1 MDLLLARDL
10 VILLEDRPGPCVSL
24 YMPTIRSG
32 PEIRQG
38 AIRLKNLLGEV
49 RERLE
54 ERGLSVPDAEALLA
68 PAERLLD
75 DPLFWQRQ
83 GDGLALFCAPG
94 FFRSFRLPCGFT
106 ERILVAD
113 YFFLRPLL
121 PLVESDG
128 PFYIL
133 ALSQN
138 EVRLLEATRQ
148 TVRRLDSKILPHSLV
163 EALGAQ
169 TTTHILQYHTASP
182 AGRGAQGAVYHGRGT
197 GDEDVKAELRRYLQR
212 VDAAVCELLAGRTA
226 PLVLA
231 GAEPLPPIYREVNG
245 YPHLLGEA
253 VVHGNPEPLRDEEL
267 RDRAW
272 KLVAPHFEEGRVK
285 AEEHWQEL
293 AGTRRTSNEVAE
305 ILPAAV
311 QGRVEVL
318 FVDGGSDVWGRFDRG
333 AGEVQIHPA
342 PESEDQELLEAA
354 TLFSLRNGGTVYAVD
369 HGRVPGGRELAAL
382 FRY

>member
-24 YMPTIRSG
+24 YIPTFRTG
-32 PEIRQG
+32 AETRQG
-38 AIRLKNLLGEV
+38 AIRLKNLLGKV

-54 ERGLSVPDAEALLA
+54 ERGLSAREMEALLA

-75 DPLFWQRQ
+75 DSLFWQGQ
-83 GDGLALFCAPG
+83 GDGLALFFSPG
-94 FFRSFRLPCGFT
+94 FFRSFRLPFSFT
-106 ERILVAD
+106 ERGLVAD

-121 PLVESDG
+121 PLVDADG
-128 PFYIL
+128 PFYVL

-148 TVRRLDSKILPHSLV
+148 TVRRIDSKILPQSLI
-163 EALGAQ
+163 EALGTQ
-169 TTTHILQYHTASP
+169 TTSQDLQYHTASP
-182 AGRGAQGAVYHGRGT
+182 AGPGAQGAVYHGRGT
-197 GDEDVKAELRRYLQR
+197 GDEDVKTELRRYLQR
-212 VDAAVCELLAGRTA
+212 VDAAVRELLASRAA

-231 GAEPLPPIYREVNG
+231 GAEPLPSIYRALNS

-253 VVHGNPEPLRDEEL
+253 VPGNPEPLRDGEL

-272 KLVAPHFEEGRVK
+272 KLVAPYFEQGRVK
-285 AEEHWQEL
+285 AEKHWQEL

-318 FVDGGSDVWGRFDRG
+318 FVDGGSDVWGRFDSG
-333 AGEVQIHPA
+333 AGEVQIHKT
-342 PESEDQELLEAA
+342 PEAEDQDLLEAA

-369 HGRVPGGRELAAL
+369 SGHVPGGRELAAV

>member
-1 MDLLLARDL
+1 MDLLLPRDL
-10 VILLEDRPGPCVSL
+10 IILLEDRPGPCVSL
-24 YMPTIRSG
+24 YLPTIRTG

-38 AIRLKNLLGEV
+38 AIRLKNLLGKV
-49 RERLE
+49 RERLDKQ
-54 ERGLSVPDAEALLA
+54 GISDVDALLA

-75 DPLFWQRQ
+75 DPLFWQGQ

-94 FFRSFRLPCGFT
+94 FFRSFRLPYSFT
-106 ERILVAD
+106 ERSLVAD

-121 PLVESDG
+121 PLVEADG
-128 PFYIL
+128 PFYVL

-148 TVRRLDSKILPHSLV
+148 TVRRIDSKILPHSLT
-163 EALGAQ
+163 EALGGQ
-169 TTTHILQYHTASP
+169 FTSQDLGYHTASP
-182 AGRGAQGAVYHGRGT
+182 AGRGAQTAVYHGRGT
-197 GDEDVKAELRRYLQR
+197 GDEDVKTELRRYLQR

-231 GAEPLPPIYREVNG
+231 AAEPLPAIYREVNG
-245 YPHLLGEA
+245 YPHLLGEP
-253 VVHGNPEPLRDEEL
+253 VHGNPEPLRDEEL

-272 KLVAPHFEEGRVK
+272 KLVAPLFEQGRVK

-318 FVDGGSDVWGRFDRG
+318 FVDGGSDLWGRFDTG
-333 AGEVQIHPA
+333 AGAVEIHPA
-342 PESEDQELLEAA
+342 PEVEDQELLEAA

-369 HGRVPGGRELAAL
+369 RGRVPGGRELAAV